1 VFSRVLA
8 RWERCHSATPF
19 PSVLDPL
26 ESANCGQRSKTQM
39 VLDVQVC
46 NAPDKRIPARSRPD
60 AVCANAEQIELAVDA
75 IEVKI
80 HLVFP
85 LRAPFKGLYKR
96 PSKSRKLVHYR
107 FSVRC
112 WASTLVSIVEIV
124 LQFRLLPRLN
134 LGANNQIGG
143 LGIPPESGF
152 FPLAL
157 SLPWPSSSGGTLRRQ
172 FDAVA

>member
-1 VFSRVLA
+1 VISRVLA
-8 RWERCHSATPF
+8 RWERRHNTTPF
-19 PSVLDPL
+19 PSELDPL
-26 ESANCGQRSKTQM
+26 ESANCGQLSKTQM

-46 NAPDKRIPARSRPD
+46 NAPNKRIPARSRQD

-85 LRAPFKGLYKR
+85 LES
-96 PSKSRKLVHYR
+96 PSG
-107 FSVRC
+107 
-112 WASTLVSIVEIV
+112 ASTRGPRSRETRSLSIFRSMLASTPVPIVEII
-124 LQFRLLPRLN
+124 LQFRPLPRLK

-152 FPLAL
+152 SPLAL
-157 SLPWPSSSGGTLRRQ
+157 SLPWPSSSGCTLRRQ
-172 FDAVA
+172 FDSVA